1 MKLQKF
7 GGYAAIASVCAYLIF
22 MLKNPLSLTDPA
34 KAMAALSSEPVAYY
48 VSQLIFIAG
57 TILGLIAVLA
67 LNERMQDNA
76 PHLTRIATIAAF
88 IGAAA
93 AIVAGIA
100 WTQAIVAIAPT
111 KDVSAYRAFIAMT
124 NSVWAFSGHAFG
136 WVGLLIGCAVLKT
149 RAFPKT
155 PGWLSLLTG
164 IFWVRIPIPIKL
176 GIAGFIPWILYFVSS
191 VWFGLALLRQ
201 KQPQSALKEMA
212 VSK

>member
-1 MKLQKF
+1 MKLQKV
-7 GGYAAIASVCAYLIF
+7 GGYAAIASVCAFLIF
-22 MLKNPLSLTDPA
+22 MLKNPLGLTDPA

-57 TILGLIAVLA
+57 TILGLITILA
-67 LNERMQDNA
+67 LNERMHDNA

-88 IGAAA
+88 IGSAA
-93 AIVAGIA
+93 AIIAGIA

-111 KDVSAYRAFIAMT
+111 KDVSAYRAFSAMT

-136 WVGLLIGCAVLKT
+136 WVSLLIGCAVLKT

-155 PGWLSLLTG
+155 PGWLLILTG

-176 GIAGFIPWILYFVSS
+176 GIAGFIPWILYYVSS
-191 VWFGLALLRQ
+191 VWFGIALLRH
-201 KQPQSALKEMA
+201 KQTQPAAKGMA
-212 VSK
+212 ASR